1 MPRLNIIHVTL
12 SLNVGGL
19 ENLVL
24 KLLSKIDRTKYI
36 PHVCTM
42 TANSDLVGEF
52 LANNIPVYVVEK
64 REGIDWSLAFR
75 LRDLFRRLNVEIVHT
90 HNIAPYLYA
99 TIGAKMAGVSIVI
112 HTEHS
117 NLFAHQKKLMSAER
131 ILSKFTDVIISDSE
145 KVTKQLLCGQ
155 KIDPNKVKT
164 IINGID
170 TDSFAESARI
180 NLSASQIPENHKVI
194 GIVARLVPV
203 KNHRLLLEAFSMIR
217 QRSGRTHL
225 VIVGDGPLREKLESE
240 AQRLGIAENVVFL
253 GNRRDVPE
261 LMSTFNLFA
270 LSSLDEGL
278 SLTLLEAM
286 SSGLPIVA
294 TEVGGNPEVVIHGE
308 TGFVVPSQNPI
319 AFAQAC
325 VKLLSDD
332 NLAREMGRR
341 GLERVRKFYSLDK
354 MTRRYEQVYERLTQ
368 RIRNIAN

>member
-1 MPRLNIIHVTL
+1 MARVKIIHVTL
-12 SLNVGGL
+12 SLNIGGL

-24 KLLSKIDRTKYI
+24 KLLSKIDREKYI

-42 TANSDLVGEF
+42 TANSDLVDEF
-52 LANNIPVYVVEK
+52 LANDVCVHVLEK
-64 REGIDWSLAFR
+64 REGIDWSLSFR
-75 LRDLFRRLNVEIVHT
+75 LRDLFRQLGVDIVHT

-99 TIGAKMAGVSIVI
+99 TIGAKMAGVPVVI

-117 NLFAHQKKLMSAER
+117 NLFSHQKRLMSAER
-131 ILSKFTDVIISDSE
+131 VFSKVTDAIISDSE
-145 KVTKQLLCGQ
+145 KVTAQLISGQ

-180 NLSASQIPENHKVI
+180 NLSAKIGIPEEHKVV

-203 KNHRLLLEAFSMIR
+203 KNHKMLLESFSLIKQKLKR
-217 QRSGRTHL
+217 VNL
-225 VIVGDGPLREKLESE
+225 VIVGDGPLRGELESY
-240 AQRLGIAENVVFL
+240 AKTLGIAEYVTFL

-261 LMSTFNLFA
+261 LMSAFNLFA

-294 TEVGGNPEVVIHGE
+294 TEVGGNPEVVVCGE
-308 TGFVVPSQNPI
+308 TGFIVPSQNPA

-332 NLAREMGRR
+332 NLALEMGRQ
-341 GLERVRKFYSLDK
+341 GLERVRALYSIDK
-354 MTRRYEQVYERLTQ
+354 MTRSYEQVYERAQ
-368 RIRNIAN
+368 RIRNITN